1 LRGAGFSHFCLV
13 GVENQ
18 FVMIFGQGKVLFPF
32 LAQRKRRR
40 LHSSGLKTFLKK
52 NITQTLALIDE

>member
-1 LRGAGFSHFCLV
+1 
-13 GVENQ
+13 
-18 FVMIFGQGKVLFPF
+18 MIFGQGKVLFPF

-52 NITQTLALIDE
+52 NITQTLALIGEWPLCL

>member
-1 LRGAGFSHFCLV
+1 
-13 GVENQ
+13 
-18 FVMIFGQGKVLFPF
+18 MIFGQGKVLFPF

-52 NITQTLALIDE
+52 NITQTLARVLSPASAVLAIS